1 MKRYSEDIKKQ
12 ALESMKAIGVKR
24 TGEEMGLSIQTLY
37 KWRNDVK
44 RLGGRPA
51 STGKSAELLRVL
63 KEDNTQEEKIRQ
75 LEIEN
80 AKLRQTIV
88 RMKKAFIEMIE

>member
-1 MKRYSEDIKKQ
+1 MKRYSEDLKKE
-12 ALESMKAIGVKR
+12 ALESIKAIGVKR

-37 KWRNDVK
+37 KWRNDAK
-44 RLGGRPA
+44 GLGDRSIPA
-51 STGKSAELLRVL
+51 GKSTELLRLL
-63 KEDNTQEEKIRQ
+63 KEDNSQEEKIRQ

-88 RMKKAFIEMIE
+88 RMKKAFVEMME